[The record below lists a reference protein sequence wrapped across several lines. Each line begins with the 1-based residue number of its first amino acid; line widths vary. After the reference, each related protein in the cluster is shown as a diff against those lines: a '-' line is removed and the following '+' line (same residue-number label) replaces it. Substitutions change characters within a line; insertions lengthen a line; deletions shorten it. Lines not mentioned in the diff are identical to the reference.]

1 MILLVGLLVG
11 LICLSLQALSSMLA
25 ARYFRY
31 RVQHPLGGNPALLI
45 FVQFSVLMV
54 LLMLGNVLQILI
66 WALLYR
72 GLNAFPDLE
81 TAFYFS
87 GVTFTTLGYGDLTLP
102 KRIRLI
108 GVLQAA
114 NGVMM
119 FGITSAVFVAA
130 VQHAVAERAQDR
142 AAKQAASPPG
152 SPA

>member
-1 MILLVGLLVG
+1 MILTVGLLVG
-11 LICLSLQALSSMLA
+11 LVCLTLQALSSMLA

-31 RVQHPLGGNPALLI
+31 RVQHPLGGNPALLV
-45 FVQFSVLMV
+45 FMQFSVLMV

-72 GLNAFPDLE
+72 ALDAFPDLE
-81 TAFYFS
+81 TAAYFS

-102 KRIRLI
+102 KRFRLV

-119 FGITSAVFVAA
+119 FGMTTSVFVAA
-130 VQHAVAERAQDR
+130 VQHAVTERLADR
-142 AAKQAASPPG
+142 ALKETAASPG

>member
-1 MILLVGLLVG
+1 MIVVAGLLVG
-11 LICLSLQALSSMLA
+11 LVCLSLQALSSMLA

-31 RVQHPLGGNPALLI
+31 RVRHPLGSNPSLLI
-45 FVQFSVLMV
+45 FMQFSVMMV
-54 LLMLGNVLQILI
+54 LLMLGNVLQILM

-72 GLNAFPDLE
+72 ALGAFPDLE
-81 TAFYFS
+81 TAAYFS

-119 FGITSAVFVAA
+119 FGITTSVFVAA
-130 VQHAVAERAQDR
+130 VQHAVAERAADR
-142 AAKQAASPPG
+142 ATKTSPASPG
-152 SPA
+152 RPA

>member
-1 MILLVGLLVG
+1 V
-11 LICLSLQALSSMLA
+11 CLTLQALSSMLA

-31 RVQHPLGGNPALLI
+31 RVQHPLGGNPALLV
-45 FVQFSVLMV
+45 FMQFSVLMV

-72 GLNAFPDLE
+72 AMGAFPDLE
-81 TAFYFS
+81 TAAYFS

-102 KRIRLI
+102 KRLRLV

-119 FGITSAVFVAA
+119 FGMTTSVFVAA
-130 VQHAVAERAQDR
+130 VQHAVSERLADR
-142 AAKQAASPPG
+142 ALKETTASPG